1 MDRNN
6 LLGIWRRNF
15 KKFPRGLKADSK
27 ETRLTNTESN
37 FLNHRVNSFNWRQ
50 FNINRGHFLFI
61 KYFFGYSDE
70 FRVTNLVNCYVVTLI
85 QLLLENDLFKILIE
99 LSGVEESSIEE
110 PSQKLLKKLSIYI
123 FNFLPDCSQYI
134 DFLISAATKT
144 DSTSLILKSS
154 SSFIMNKIGIFI
166 FFIKAITF
174 TKNQAK
180 SKTINSTNWKSFLT
194 STLFMCLQAGQ
205 TLTQ

>member
-1 MDRNN
+1 M
-6 LLGIWRRNF
+6 
-15 KKFPRGLKADSK
+15 
-27 ETRLTNTESN
+27 
-37 FLNHRVNSFNWRQ
+37 
-50 FNINRGHFLFI
+50 
-61 KYFFGYSDE
+61 
-70 FRVTNLVNCYVVTLI
+70 VTLI

-174 TKNQAK
+174 TKNQEK
-180 SKTINSTNWKSFLT
+180 SKTINSTNWKSFST